1 MSRVALV
8 TLIALASAA
17 APASAA
23 TLTPLKPCYASTGK
37 ATDQLEDIVVQ
48 GADFAPQATVE
59 VLIDGVPMASAPTD
73 AIGAFK
79 VLVDAP
85 FQRSGE
91 RAFTVVA
98 QDGFNNVSSV
108 ARVTDLDVTLTPKR
122 AAPSRRVR
130 FCGRGFMQPAPVY
143 AHYLIGGKEQTTV
156 RLARR
161 SSGPCGTFSV
171 KRRQI
176 PVDDPRTGRWIV
188 QFDQKR
194 TYSPVPDPVWVRLP
208 IDVVEV
214 FLEP

>member
-8 TLIALASAA
+8 ALIALGCAA

-37 ATDQLEDIVVQ
+37 TTVQLEDIRVRGQ
-48 GADFAPQATVE
+48 EFAPLTTVE
-59 VLIDGVPMASAPTD
+59 VLIDGVPVSSAPTD
-73 AIGAFK
+73 AIGAFE

-85 FQRSGE
+85 FQRTGE
-91 RAFTVVA
+91 RPFSLEVR
-98 QDGFNNVSSV
+98 DGVNSV
-108 ARVTDLDVTLTPKR
+108 TALSAVTDLDVKLTPKT
-122 AAPSRRVR
+122 AAPARRVR
-130 FCGRGFMQPAPVY
+130 FRGRGFMQSAPVY
-143 AHYLIGGKEQTTV
+143 AHYLVGGKEQRTV

-161 SSGPCGTFSV
+161 TSGACGTFSV

-176 PVDDPRTGRWIV
+176 PVDDPRTGRWVV

-194 TYSPVPDPVWVRLP
+194 TYSAAPDPVWVRLP
-208 IDVVEV
+208 IEVVEV